1 MKWLAWVHV
10 GRRKMGVAR
19 QCRRAYLLTSIHSE
33 GGHSSRVGKHRLK
46 DVGSPGLCFF
56 PCQLGILNRF

>member
-1 MKWLAWVHV
+1 MKCLAWVPV
-10 GRRKMGVAR
+10 GRREMGVAR
-19 QCRRAYLLTSIHSE
+19 QYSRAYLLTSIYSE
-33 GGHSSRVGKHRLK
+33 GGHSSRVGNHRLK